1 MASENTE
8 KIRIIKKYPNRRLYD
23 TAISSYITLEDVRHL
38 VKQDIIFRIQ
48 DAKTTE
54 DITRSILLQIIIE
67 QEEKG
72 EPILS
77 QAVLMQLI
85 RFYDGSLQDIITS
98 YFERSLTLFSKQQEE
113 LQNKMYNPLSVMTE
127 IAEQNINLWKDMQ
140 DTFFKVA
147 MPTTGKKTDKKQSDD

>member
-1 MASENTE
+1 MASENNE